1 MATVVALNS
10 SIPPW
15 WTLSAAALFGMSPL
29 ILLAVWVER
38 YLSKGSLSGTPVRVG
53 AVRFAGLYK
62 VDYRR

>member
-38 YLSKGSLSGTPVRVG
+38 YLSKGSLSGTPVRAG
-53 AVRFAGLYK
+53 AVRFAGSYK
-62 VDYRR
+62 VDFRR